1 MKRIIPITAIA
12 LLSTAALLSG
22 RAAVAA
28 PVDTV
33 VAASTQGFY
42 VDPSSNPATWVAS
55 HATDGRTADIRRA
68 IAQQPMA
75 RWFGDWTTGVG
86 AAVGGYVGAA
96 ANAGKIPILVAYD
109 IPHRD
114 ACGGLSS
121 GGAADA
127 GAYRT
132 WIAAFADSIKTRPAV
147 VVLEPDA
154 LADLSCLTTAQ
165 ITERQQL
172 LAFAAQQFHDRA
184 VNAAVY
190 LDAGNSHYAPAP
202 DIATRLIA
210 SGLGQV
216 RGFALNVSNYHP
228 TSEETSYGNTVNN
241 ALAAR
246 GAARK
251 PFVVDTSRN
260 GKGATGDWCNPPG
273 RLLGGTSRVLSTSGT
288 GLEAQLW
295 VKTPGN
301 SDGECGSAPTTPAGT
316 FDPELAY
323 DLVHG
328 Y

>member
-1 MKRIIPITAIA
+1 MKRILPIATLI
-12 LLSTAALLSG
+12 LLGAVLLTGQS
-22 RAAVAA
+22 AVATPA
-28 PVDTV
+28 DTI
-33 VAASTQGFY
+33 VAAATRGFY
-42 VDPSSNPATWVAS
+42 VDPSSNPATWAAS
-55 HATDGRTADIRRA
+55 HPTDGRAADIRSA

-75 RWFGDWTTGVG
+75 RWFGDWTTAVG
-86 AAVGGYVGAA
+86 TAVGGYVGAA
-96 ANAGKIPILVAYD
+96 ANAGKIPLLVAYD

-121 GGAADA
+121 GGAASA
-127 GAYRT
+127 SAYRT
-132 WIAAFADSIKTRPAV
+132 WIAAFADSVKDRPAV

-154 LADLSCLTTAQ
+154 LADFSCLTSAQ
-165 ITERQQL
+165 ITEREQL

-190 LDAGNSHYAPAP
+190 LDAGNSHYAAAS

-210 SGLGQV
+210 SGIGQV
-216 RGFALNVSNYHP
+216 RGFSLNVSNYHP
-228 TSEETSYGNTVNN
+228 TAEESTYAGTVNT

-246 GAARK
+246 GSARK

-273 RLLGGTSRVLSTSGT
+273 RQLGGTSKVLSTSGT

-316 FDPELAY
+316 FDPQLAY